1 MTVII
6 LNEWTF
12 DKSEWFVFLSAEIG
26 LRERTAEEIFRR
38 DRTFP
43 ALCRVM
49 IDNKMK

>member
-38 DRTFP
+38 DRHQ
-43 ALCRVM
+43 CRVM